1 MLAPL
6 GLTVPFKVAEVVV
19 TELAGSV
26 LTVGA
31 EAETVKVR
39 RDEKLRLLP
48 AVSHTKTCHLY
59 DEPLGRFTPS
69 GIVTEVSVLRSEVYH
84 LILWS

>member
-6 GLTVPFKVAEVVV
+6 GLTVPFKVAEVAV
-19 TELAGSV
+19 TELAEPV
-26 LTVGA
+26 VTVGA
-31 EAETVKVR
+31 EAETVKVL

-48 AVSHTKTCHLY
+48 DVSHTNTCHLY
-59 DEPLGRFTPS
+59 DEPLGRLTPS